1 MRCLYLACVL
11 IVAAAAAS
19 NAQVQISNI
28 LQATIGETDQ
38 KSPEVSTEYVRR
50 IVSDHSSIL
59 IDTRPRAEFVNGH
72 IPTAHNLTGSPAN
85 IVQLVEKITGDD
97 KKKELV
103 LYCNGP
109 FCQASRRMAAHL
121 LDSGFTNVRRYQ
133 LGMPIWRAL
142 GGPTELE
149 LDGAARIYRGDQTAV
164 FLDARSADDF
174 NKGSLSRA
182 HNLTPDR
189 AQTVQGPPMP
199 LDDFNTR
206 IVVFGHDGKE
216 ARALADALSKRP
228 WHNVSYVAGTF
239 SELSAAIGSK

>member
-1 MRCLYLACVL
+1 MRCLYLGCMIIMA
-11 IVAAAAAS
+11 VATAS
-19 NAQVQISNI
+19 DAQVQPPNV
-28 LQATIGETDQ
+28 LQAIIGETDHR
-38 KSPEVSTEYVRR
+38 SPEVSTEYVRR
-50 IVSDHSSIL
+50 IVSDRSSIL

-72 IPTAHNLTGSPAN
+72 IPTAHNLTGPPAN
-85 IVQLVEKITGDD
+85 IVQLVEKMTGGD
-97 KKKELV
+97 KNKELV

-109 FCQASRRMAAHL
+109 FCQASRRMAALL

-149 LDGAARIYRGDQTAV
+149 LDGAARIYKGDQTAV

-182 HNLTPDR
+182 QNLTPNQ
-189 AQTVQGPPMP
+189 AQTIQGAPMP

-206 IVVFGHDGKE
+206 IVVFGRDGKE

-228 WHNVSYVAGTF
+228 WHNVAFVAGTF
-239 SELSAAIGSK
+239 AELSAAISNK